1 MSSSNVSSVSLLFGA
16 LCIPRTDSGET
27 SRRDSGDVAGNVPH
41 RSRRKVSGWPHINS
55 RQTLQEIH
63 CAAFSHA
70 RMTVNHHVF
79 AQSLRICFTAKQ
91 GQCNSRVALNIPDFF
106 MRRQVADYEL
116 FIFYSDPHYGHLRT
130 SV

>member
-1 MSSSNVSSVSLLFGA
+1 MSSSNVSSVSLLFDA
-16 LCIPRTDSGET
+16 FCIPRTDPGET
-27 SRRDSGDVAGNVPH
+27 SRRDSSDVTRNVPH

-63 CAAFSHA
+63 RATFGHPSI
-70 RMTVNHHVF
+70 TVNHYIF
-79 AQSLRICFTAKQ
+79 AQPLRICLIAKQ
-91 GQCNSRVALNIPDFF
+91 GQRDSRVALNIPDFF